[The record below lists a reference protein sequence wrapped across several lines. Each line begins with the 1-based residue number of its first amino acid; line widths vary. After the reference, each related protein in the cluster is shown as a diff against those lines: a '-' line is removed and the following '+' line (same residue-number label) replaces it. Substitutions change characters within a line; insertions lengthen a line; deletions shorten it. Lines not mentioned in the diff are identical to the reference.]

1 MRGLCAVD
9 GGRGRPRHAR
19 PGKRERRCLMILQ
32 PQAMIDDSGTEPQSP
47 IFVLGGFIAPAA
59 AWTKFSTD
67 WQTVLDQP
75 PKLDYFKLTEAFS
88 LSAKGQFSRHKGWNE
103 TKRDDRLID
112 LAHVISRHAA
122 IRVHA
127 SMSNDDFIKYVQS
140 LAVPQ
145 RKLGSDH
152 PYLLLASQLML
163 AVGVSGDQ
171 LGLSGPC
178 DYFFDE
184 QEGFSVDFS
193 QWWPSFKALLNTAG
207 RSDLKEYIGSAPP
220 TYRDEKT
227 FLPLQAA
234 DFYAGYLRQHAIRNR
249 KLIVPPPV
257 ALRQL
262 EMIPMVGFNVGDDL
276 LQKIRNSLVESA
288 RKFVAAYPGAPLV
301 HISNPT

>member
-1 MRGLCAVD
+1 
-9 GGRGRPRHAR
+9 
-19 PGKRERRCLMILQ
+19 MILQ

-47 IFVLGGFIAPAA
+47 IFILGGFVAA
-59 AWTKFSTD
+59 ADGWAKFSSD
-67 WQTVLDQP
+67 WQAVLDQP
-75 PKLDYFKLTEAFS
+75 PKLDYFKLTEALS
-88 LSAKGQFSRHKGWNE
+88 LSAKGQFSRQKGWDE
-103 TKRDDRLID
+103 TKRDNRLID
-112 LAHVISRHAA
+112 LAHVIRKYAA

-127 SMSNDDFIKYVQS
+127 SMNHEEFIRYVQS

-163 AVGVSGDQ
+163 AVGVSGDR
-171 LGLSGPC
+171 LGLDGPC

-184 QEGFSVDFS
+184 QEGFSEDFS
-193 QWWPSFKALLNTAG
+193 EWWPSFKALLNTSG
-207 RSDLKEYIGSAPP
+207 RSDLKKYIGSSAP

-234 DFYAGYLRQHAIRNR
+234 DFYAGYLRRHAISNR

-262 EMIPMVGFNVGDDL
+262 EMVPTIGFNVGDHL
-276 LQKIRNSLVESA
+276 LKKIRSA
-288 RKFVAAYPGAPLV
+288 LIVSAAKFMEANPDAPLV
-301 HISNPT
+301 HIAKKKSERRKARRRTKRAPQISAGRQSS